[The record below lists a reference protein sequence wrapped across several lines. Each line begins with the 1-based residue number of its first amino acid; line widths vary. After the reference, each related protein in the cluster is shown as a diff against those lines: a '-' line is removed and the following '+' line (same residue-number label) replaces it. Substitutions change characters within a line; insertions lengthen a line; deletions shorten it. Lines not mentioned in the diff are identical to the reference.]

1 MIKGTNSTKNPMNVY
16 NEGSNRGTPKEQLAL
31 KAA

>member
-1 MIKGTNSTKNPMNVY
+1 MQVKRWYKNPMNVY